1 MPRNLKEN
9 RSQLDGVQLNVD
21 KLGLGVRKPDTN
33 DTIMLVGTVSA
44 AGTGANSA
52 GVSTGGVAAFVF
64 TAEVNGTVYYIPL
77 FSSNA

>member
-9 RSQLDGVQLNVD
+9 RIQMDGVQLNVD
-21 KLGLGVRKPDTN
+21 KLGLGVRKADAN
-33 DTIMLVGTVSA
+33 DTIMLVGTVTT

-52 GVSTGGVAAFVF
+52 GVSTGGVASHVF
-64 TAEVNGTVYYIPL
+64 TAEVNGVLYYIPL

>member
-1 MPRNLKEN
+1 MARNIKSKQLQMPG
-9 RSQLDGVQLNVD
+9 SQLNVE
-21 KLGLGVRKPDTN
+21 KLGLGVSKPDAN
-33 DTIMLVGTVSA
+33 DTVMLVGTVAA

-64 TAEVNGTVYYIPL
+64 TAEVNGTTYYIPL